1 MEQPKH
7 DLRSHAP
14 TGAENVGSR
23 GVSLAVVAAIHV
35 GLGFALI
42 AGLKSGMLD
51 KLPEE
56 LKAEVVQPKDA
67 AKPPPPPPPDLAKPP
82 PPFVPPPEINITT
95 DAPSTNAITTQSVV
109 PTPPPPPAPPQPAP
123 TQLTAITRTH
133 TLPPYPDLS
142 RKLNEQGSVVLEV
155 TIDTSGNCTDAT
167 VQTSSG
173 SQRLDD
179 AAVAWV
185 KAKWRWNP
193 PTQNGQPSSARTLV
207 KVTFNLKNG

>member
-7 DLRSHAP
+7 DLRSHVS
-14 TGAENVGSR
+14 TGIENAGSR

-51 KLPEE
+51 KLPDE
-56 LKAEVVQPKDA
+56 LKAEVVQPKDV

-95 DAPSTNAITTQSVV
+95 DAAPTNTITTHSTT
-109 PTPPPPPAPPQPAP
+109 PTPPPPPQPPQPAA

>member
-1 MEQPKH
+1 MEN
-7 DLRSHAP
+7 A
-14 TGAENVGSR
+14 GSR
-23 GVSLAVVAAIHV
+23 GFSLAVVAAIHV

-56 LKAEVVQPKDA
+56 LKAEVVQPKDV

-82 PPFVPPPEINITT
+82 PPFVPPPEINITN
-95 DAPSTNAITTQSVV
+95 DAPNNNAIQAVQQTT

-123 TQLTAITRTH
+123 TQLTAIARTH

-142 RKLNEQGSVVLEV
+142 RKLSEQGSVVLEV
-155 TIDTSGNCTDAT
+155 TIDTGGNCTDAT

-179 AAVAWV
+179 AAVQWV
-185 KAKWRWNP
+185 KARWRWNP
-193 PTQNGQPSSARTLV
+193 PTTNGQPSSARTLV

>member
-1 MEQPKH
+1 MEN
-7 DLRSHAP
+7 A
-14 TGAENVGSR
+14 GSR
-23 GVSLAVVAAIHV
+23 GFSLAVVAAIHV

-56 LKAEVVQPKDA
+56 LKAEVVQPKDV

-82 PPFVPPPEINITT
+82 PPFVPPPDISTAN
-95 DAPSTNAITTQSVV
+95 DAPTNTITTQSTT
-109 PTPPPPPAPPQPAP
+109 PTPPPPPAPPAPQAPAP
-123 TQLTAITRTH
+123 TQLSPIARTH
-133 TLPPYPDLS
+133 TIPPYPELS

-155 TIDTSGNCTDAT
+155 TIDTGGSVSDAT